1 MTGQAGRVTHLNPEG
16 LLQNPAFTQVV
27 VVEGNAR
34 TVYVGGQD
42 AVDATGAIVG
52 AGDIGAQ
59 TEQAM
64 ANMERALAAAGAG
77 LEHVVKWTVYIVT
90 GQPLEPGFQAF
101 MRAWGNRGAPPAVTA
116 AFVSALANPEF
127 LVEID
132 AVAVVPLSETGDP
145 LVTHG

>member
-1 MTGQAGRVTHLNPEG
+1 MGGRLMSGQAGRVAHLNPDG
-16 LLQNPAFTQVV
+16 LLQNPSFTQVV
-27 VVEGNAR
+27 AVEGNTR

-77 LEHVVKWTVYIVT
+77 LEHVVKWTVYIVA
-90 GQPLEPGFQAF
+90 GQPLEPGFHAF
-101 MRAWGNRGAPPAVTA
+101 LRA
-116 AFVSALANPEF
+116 
-127 LVEID
+127 
-132 AVAVVPLSETGDP
+132 
-145 LVTHG
+145 